1 MNYYDYRAYFNAIEN
16 DLDNI
21 YSRQGELLTEVRE
34 MRTETK
40 QGFETLT
47 TTISQGVTLISAL
60 IVISSAL
67 KVIFG

>member
-1 MNYYDYRAYFNAIEN
+1 MNYYDYRSYFNAIEN

-21 YSRQGELLTEVRE
+21 YNRQGELLTEVRE

>member
-1 MNYYDYRAYFNAIEN
+1 MNYYDYRSYFNAIEN

-40 QGFETLT
+40 QGLETLT

-67 KVIFG
+67 KVILG

>member
-1 MNYYDYRAYFNAIEN
+1 MNYYDYRSYFNAIEN

-34 MRTETK
+34 MRTETN
-40 QGFETLT
+40 QGLETLT

>member
-1 MNYYDYRAYFNAIEN
+1 MNYYDYRSYFNAIEN

-34 MRTETK
+34 MRKETK
-40 QGFETLT
+40 EGLETLT

>member
-1 MNYYDYRAYFNAIEN
+1 MNYYDYRSYFNAIEN

-21 YSRQGELLTEVRE
+21 YSRQGELLTEVQE

-40 QGFETLT
+40 EGFETLN

>member
-1 MNYYDYRAYFNAIEN
+1 MNYYDYRSYFNAIEN

-34 MRTETK
+34 MRTEMN
-40 QGFETLT
+40 QGLDTLT

>member
-1 MNYYDYRAYFNAIEN
+1 MNYYDYRSYFNAIEN

-40 QGFETLT
+40 EGFETLN

>member
-1 MNYYDYRAYFNAIEN
+1 MNYYDYRSYFNSIEN

-34 MRTETK
+34 IRTETK
-40 QGFETLT
+40 QGLETLT

>member
-1 MNYYDYRAYFNAIEN
+1 MNYYDYRSYFNAIEN

-40 QGFETLT
+40 QGFETIT

>member
-1 MNYYDYRAYFNAIEN
+1 MNYYDYRSYFNAIEN

-40 QGFETLT
+40 QGIETLT

>member
-1 MNYYDYRAYFNAIEN
+1 MNYYDYRSYFNTIEN

-21 YSRQGELLTEVRE
+21 YSRQGEILTEVRE

-40 QGFETLT
+40 EGLETLT

-60 IVISSAL
+60 IVISSAI